1 MGKRGSGPEGPDRE
15 PEPFENETPEAA
27 LDNDNAGCDCSQP
40 CLEALFDQYGKAFAG
55 MDCSKIVYDSGWED
69 SEKVAIRVVLA
80 AGPPNPELRRWVRR
94 LALQSADPSEE
105 VS

>member
-1 MGKRGSGPEGPDRE
+1 MGKRRSGPEGPDRD

-27 LDNDNAGCDCSQP
+27 LDNDNAGCGCSQL
-40 CLEALFDQYGKAFAG
+40 CLDQLFDQYGEAFAE

-69 SEKVAIRVVLA
+69 NEKVAIRVVLA
-80 AGPPNPELRRWVRR
+80 AGPPNPDLRRWVRR
-94 LALQSADPSEE
+94 LAFQSSDPSEE